1 MNRNKSR
8 HGKVLIIKMT
18 VRVHEVVD
26 KVVEIARAEVFDPR
40 RRDDDSW
47 IDDDLPDNYDAHP
60 VIEVNAL
67 KDSNN
72 AGQRSVGRME
82 YDEERR
88 IQCNIIHDT
97 TMSYRLKEENKERDG
112 EVILD
117 EIVTQF
123 KEAIVQDMNKDPS
136 NSKLRGLS
144 TDLRVRVDGQND
156 LPLDNSITQ
165 ISVDLLATIKRG

>member
-1 MNRNKSR
+1 
-8 HGKVLIIKMT
+8 MT

-26 KVVEIARAEVFDPR
+26 KVKKIARAEVFDPA

-47 IDDDLPDNYDAHP
+47 IDDNLPDNFDEHP
-60 VIEVNAL
+60 VIDIDPL
-67 KDSNN
+67 QDSNN
-72 AGQRSVGRME
+72 AGQRSVGRMS

-88 IQCNIIHDT
+88 IQVNIVHDT
-97 TMSYRLKEENKERDG
+97 SLSHKLQGENKERDG
-112 EVILD
+112 EIILD

-123 KEAIVQDMNKDPS
+123 KEAIVQDMDKKPS

-144 TDLRVRVDGQND
+144 TDLRVIVDGQSE

-165 ISVDLLATIKRG
+165 ISVDLLATMKRG

>member
-1 MNRNKSR
+1 
-8 HGKVLIIKMT
+8 MT
-18 VRVHEVVD
+18 VRVYEVVD
-26 KVVEIARAEVFDPR
+26 KVKEIAREEVFDPA

-47 IDDDLPDNYDAHP
+47 IDDGLPANYTEHP
-60 VIEVNAL
+60 KIDIDSL

-72 AGQRSVGRME
+72 AGQRSVGRMS

-88 IQCNIIHDT
+88 IQVNIIHDT
-97 TMSYRLKEENKERDG
+97 SLEMKFQGESKERDG
-112 EVILD
+112 ETVLD

-123 KEAIVQDMNKDPS
+123 KEAIVQDMDKKPS

-156 LPLDNSITQ
+156 LDLDNSVKQ
-165 ISVDLLATIKRG
+165 ISVDLLATMKRG